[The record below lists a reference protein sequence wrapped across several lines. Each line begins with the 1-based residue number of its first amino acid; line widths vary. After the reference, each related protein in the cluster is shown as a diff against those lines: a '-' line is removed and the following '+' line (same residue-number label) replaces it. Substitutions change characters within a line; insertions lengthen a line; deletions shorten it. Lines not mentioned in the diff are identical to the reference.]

1 MKSNGELEFK
11 GRFEQHDKEL
21 KRCWD
26 ELYYGDSRSFEALK
40 EMLRRAWEE
49 RPDKLKDTDRRR
61 EKQPG
66 WYRKQDLTGFRLD
79 AGAFRGSLRDLAG
92 RLEELA
98 EQGVNCLFL
107 TSVLEDAD
115 SRQGD
120 QYAVSSFRK
129 IRPELGTTADL
140 AELADR
146 CWEKGMLI
154 SLDLPMHHTGSAHE
168 WAARARAGEKEYQDR
183 YLFFGDRMIPAAFE
197 QTMRPGP
204 VRTQPGHF
212 TWCGEA
218 GKLVMTTFRSWQW
231 DLNYANPA
239 VFLEMAENL
248 LYLCNRGM
256 DILRLE
262 GLPWLWKAP
271 GTACFNLQQSH
282 TLVRMFRMICDTV
295 CPGVLLL
302 GEADGSEEAAAW
314 AGTAEKPECH
324 LLADRTGAPTFWH
337 TAATRDARLLAH
349 RLRKL
354 IRLPKACFFLN
365 DLRNGEELRWNLDY
379 GFLAGQGQ
387 QEGPHRAFLNDYF
400 SGRWEGSPAKGILTQ
415 NEAGE
420 DEGIRGTAEMLCGLR
435 AAEEPDDPEGPDRA
449 ARLEEMLHALML
461 TLSGMPV
468 LYDGDEKAPGLR
480 RLEEL
485 RKKLCVFS
493 PEADVWLPDPGSDHL
508 LAIGRYARGEQL
520 LALFNFAD
528 TEETARLYDAY
539 EYTDQETGTAGDAG
553 MVPVPARGYRWLIH
567 RF

>member
-1 MKSNGELEFK
+1 MKSNGEREFT
-11 GRFEQHDKEL
+11 GRFEQHEKEL

-61 EKQPG
+61 EKQPD

-107 TSVLEDAD
+107 SSVLEDAD
-115 SRQGD
+115 SRHGD

-168 WAARARAGEKEYQDR
+168 WAARARAGEKAYQDR

-218 GKLVMTTFRSWQW
+218 EKLVMTAFRSWQW

-295 CPGVLLL
+295 CPGVLLA
-302 GEADGSEEAAAW
+302 GEADGPEEAAAW
-314 AGTAEKPECH
+314 AGTAEMPECH

-349 RLRKL
+349 RLRSL
-354 IRLPKACFFLN
+354 IRLPKTCFFLN

-415 NEAGE
+415 NETGE
-420 DEGIRGTAEMLCGLR
+420 DEEIRGTAEMLCGLR
-435 AAEEPDDPEGPDRA
+435 AAGKPDDPEGQDRA
-449 ARLEEMLHALML
+449 ARLEEMLHALMM

-508 LAIGRYARGEQL
+508 LVIGRYARGEQL

-539 EYTDQETGTAGDAG
+539 EYTDQETGTSGDAG

-567 RF
+567 HF